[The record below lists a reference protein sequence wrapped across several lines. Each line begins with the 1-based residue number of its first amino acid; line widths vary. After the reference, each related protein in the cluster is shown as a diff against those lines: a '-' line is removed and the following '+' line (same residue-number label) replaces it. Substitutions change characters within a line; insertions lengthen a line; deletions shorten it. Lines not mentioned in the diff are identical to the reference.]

1 MLLSDTSWK
10 RILCAALCLITLTS
24 CGGQTVQETTAET
37 TEATTTVAETEAPA
51 PDLSQ
56 YLLVRPDDQDEYL
69 TMFNSLRA
77 SIKRLSG
84 IELTPASDLV
94 IPNRKE
100 PEFEILLGE
109 TCRDLSKELYES
121 LPLGGYAVV
130 YREGKIAIAGRGDEP
145 LSAAVAYFLDHY
157 FVDRVFTLPDQTDF
171 RAEYKYEVFY
181 PVLAGKSIN
190 VMGDSYV
197 YAGSLD
203 DGKIWPQLLAEK
215 YEMDYRSYGKGGN
228 AIGSTAAS
236 GTPMVTR
243 YREMRGGVD
252 IVFVIGGRNDY
263 NQSFP
268 IGQVGDTT
276 ANTLC
281 GAIAILI
288 DGLREKYPDSLILF
302 STSWYVN
309 ADMKAYTDATLA
321 VCQAK
326 GIPCFH
332 AADQSLSGVYMNQSG
347 FRSTYCIKPTDVSH
361 LNAAGMKLVM
371 PKFEKF
377 IAEEAEKFFK

>member
-1 MLLSDTSWK
+1 MSHTPVKRLL
-10 RILCAALCLITLTS
+10 CVALCLIMLTS
-24 CGGQTVQETTAET
+24 CGGGTVEETTVT
-37 TEATTTVAETEAPA
+37 TGEQTNAETEAAVPA

-56 YLLVRPDDQDEYL
+56 FVITRPDGKDEYL
-69 TMFNSLRA
+69 TMMNSLRA
-77 SIKRLSG
+77 SIKRMSG
-84 IELTPASDLV
+84 IEPDPASDLV
-94 IPNRKE
+94 IPSRGE

-109 TCRDLSKELYES
+109 TRRALSKELYES

-130 YREGKIAIAGRGDEP
+130 YRDGKIAIAGRGEEP
-145 LSAAVAYFLDHY
+145 LQAAVNYFIDHY
-157 FVDRVFTLPDQTDF
+157 FVNRVFTIPEQTDF
-171 RAEYKYEVFY
+171 RAEYKYEQFY
-181 PVLAGKSIN
+181 DVLVGKSIN
-190 VMGDSYV
+190 VLGDSYV
-197 YAGSLD
+197 SAGSLD

-215 YEMDYRSYGKGGN
+215 YDMNYRSYGKGGN

-263 NQSFP
+263 NQKFP

-276 ANTLC
+276 ADTLC
-281 GAIAILI
+281 GATALLI

-309 ADMKAYTDATLA
+309 EDMKAYTDATLA
-321 VCQAK
+321 VCEAK

-332 AADQSLSGVYMNQSG
+332 AADQKLSGVYMDQAG
-347 FRSTYCIKPTDVSH
+347 FRSTYCIKPGDVSH
-361 LNAAGMKLVM
+361 LNAAGMRLVM
-371 PKFEKF
+371 PKFEQF